1 MPAKKSF
8 LLRLSQEMWE
18 ELERWAADDFR
29 SVNGQIESILHEAI
43 GRRRKKQRPP
53 ATRPATARPAKEE
66 HEERNLPPCGER
78 RYSAAPA

>member
-43 GRRRKKQRPP
+43 SRRRKKAPAAGNPAAPP
-53 ATRPATARPAKEE
+53 AAKEE
-66 HEERNLPPCGER
+66 
-78 RYSAAPA
+78 S

>member
-29 SVNGQIESILHEAI
+29 SVNGQIESILHEALS
-43 GRRRKKQRPP
+43 RRRKKAP
-53 ATRPATARPAKEE
+53 APASQAGQPPAKEE
-66 HEERNLPPCGER
+66 E
-78 RYSAAPA
+78 

>member
-8 LLRLSQEMWE
+8 LLRLSPEMWQ

-43 GRRRKKQRPP
+43 GRRRRKAPP
-53 ATRPATARPAKEE
+53 ATKPADPPAAKEE
-66 HEERNLPPCGER
+66 
-78 RYSAAPA
+78 S

>member
-1 MPAKKSF
+1 MSAKKSF

-43 GRRRKKQRPP
+43 GRRRKKAP
-53 ATRPATARPAKEE
+53 
-66 HEERNLPPCGER
+66 
-78 RYSAAPA
+78 AAPATGEVRGNGTCADGEKP

>member
-43 GRRRKKQRPP
+43 SRRRKKAPAAGKATEPP
-53 ATRPATARPAKEE
+53 AANE
-66 HEERNLPPCGER
+66 G
-78 RYSAAPA
+78 S

>member
-8 LLRLSQEMWE
+8 LLRLSPEMWQ

-43 GRRRKKQRPP
+43 ARRRKK
-53 ATRPATARPAKEE
+53 
-66 HEERNLPPCGER
+66 
-78 RYSAAPA
+78 APAVASDSGETSSKQGGKS

>member
-43 GRRRKKQRPP
+43 NRRRKKAPVAAIQAGPQ
-53 ATRPATARPAKEE
+53 PAKEDQ
-66 HEERNLPPCGER
+66 
-78 RYSAAPA
+78 

>member
-1 MPAKKSF
+1 MAAKKSF

-43 GRRRKKQRPP
+43 SRRRRQAAPP
-53 ATRPATARPAKEE
+53 APLPGGPAAAEGAPSPATSGNGEE
-66 HEERNLPPCGER
+66 K
-78 RYSAAPA
+78 

>member
-43 GRRRKKQRPP
+43 GRRRKKAP
-53 ATRPATARPAKEE
+53 AAPTQPGSQLTKEE
-66 HEERNLPPCGER
+66 P
-78 RYSAAPA
+78 